1 MAKAEEY
8 IKGDHYLFKTKIIS
22 NTEIAERK
30 FLLRFEKQ
38 SEMKAGH
45 VVAASINER
54 IEPRIYSVCSG
65 ENDDFIQIIFDLK
78 EDGELTPK
86 MAKLKGGDHLF
97 VSKPYGSFMPTTE
110 QKMWWI
116 STGTGIAP
124 FYAMFKSDYK
134 CVKLLH
140 GAREK
145 SQFYFEK
152 EFRLGLK
159 ERYVQCSSST
169 ESVGDFSGRVTDYLE
184 KEVNL
189 PTDNKYYLCG
199 RALMVVEVRDILIS
213 KGIPYE
219 NIISEI
225 FF

>member
-8 IKGDHYLFKTKIIS
+8 IRGDRYLFKTRIIS
-22 NTEIAERK
+22 NTEITEGK

-45 VVAASINER
+45 VVAASINDE
-54 IEPRIYSVCSG
+54 IEPRIYSVCSS
-65 ENDDFIQIIFDLK
+65 ESDDWLQILFDLK
-78 EDGELTPK
+78 EDGQLTPQ
-86 MAKLKGGDHLF
+86 MAKLNADDHFF
-97 VSKPYGSFMPTTE
+97 VSKPYGSFMPTKE
-110 QKMWWI
+110 QNMWWI

-124 FYAMFKSDYK
+124 FYAMFKSGYD

-152 EFRLGLK
+152 EFRLALK
-159 ERYVQCSSST
+159 EQYVQCSSVLDGS
-169 ESVGDFSGRVTDYLE
+169 GDFSGRVTDFLE
-184 KEVNL
+184 QESNL

-213 KGIPYE
+213 KGVPYE

>member
-8 IKGDHYLFKTKIIS
+8 IRGDHFLFKTKVIL
-22 NTEIAERK
+22 NNEITVDK

-38 SEMKAGH
+38 FEMKAGH
-45 VVAASINER
+45 VVAVSINEE
-54 IEPRIYSVCSG
+54 IEPRIYSICCG
-65 ENDDFIQIIFDLK
+65 EDDNHLQILFDLK
-78 EDGELTPK
+78 EEGELTPK
-86 MAKLKGGDHLF
+86 LKMLKEGDTIY
-97 VSKPYGSFMPTTE
+97 VSKPYGSFMPTTD
-110 QKMWWI
+110 QPMWWI
-116 STGTGIAP
+116 ATGTGIAP
-124 FYAMFKSDYK
+124 FYAMFNSNYS
-134 CVKLLH
+134 CEKLLH

-152 EFRLGLK
+152 ELRIHLK
-159 ERYVQCSSST
+159 DKYVQCCST
-169 ESVGDFSGRVTDYLE
+169 PNGVGDFSGRVTDYLE
-184 KEVNL
+184 SETNL

>member
-8 IKGDHYLFKTKIIS
+8 IRGDHYLFKTKVIS
-22 NTEIAERK
+22 NKEITQDK

-38 SEMKAGH
+38 FEMKAGH
-45 VVAASINER
+45 VVAVSINDE
-54 IEPRIYSVCSG
+54 IEPRIYSICSG
-65 ENDDFIQIIFDLK
+65 EEDAFLQILFDLK
-78 EDGELTPK
+78 EDGQLTPE
-86 MAKLKGGDHLF
+86 LKKIKAGDSVF

-110 QKMWWI
+110 QPMWWI
-116 STGTGIAP
+116 ATGTGIAP
-124 FYAMFKSDYK
+124 FYAMFKSNFN

-159 ERYVQCSSST
+159 ENYLQCSSAT
-169 ESVGDFSGRVTDYLE
+169 DEIGDFSGRVTDYLE
-184 KEVNL
+184 NESNL
-189 PTDNKYYLCG
+189 PTNNKYYLCG

-213 KGIPYE
+213 RGIPYE